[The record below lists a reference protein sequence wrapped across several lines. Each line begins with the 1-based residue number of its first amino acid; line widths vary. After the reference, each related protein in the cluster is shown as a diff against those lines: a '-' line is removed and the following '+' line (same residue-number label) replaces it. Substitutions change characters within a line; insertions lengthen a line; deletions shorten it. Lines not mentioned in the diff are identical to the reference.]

1 MAYDTKKVI
10 ERYAQ
15 IEAIPEGEPEQSDC
29 PLINGDQPGSDPM
42 CPLEGCRSCCV
53 GAVEVVRQ
61 VHAQQVELETCE
73 LTLADTLTRASDIQ
87 REK

>member
-15 IEAIPEGEPEQSDC
+15 IEAIPEGVPEQSDC
-29 PLINGDQPGSDPM
+29 PLISGEQPGSDPM